1 MDLNGHEKY
10 YIMYGLLQLFSAY
23 FIFFSLFLLRIKTKC
38 PKSKKAKLKPS
49 SCKKKND
56 KLDRSEPRFQ

>member
-49 SCKKKND
+49 SCKKKMT
-56 KLDRSEPRFQ
+56 S